1 MWCYRYYRKCNQQ
14 HISVEVILV
23 HTVLKHW
30 PVAAPIRGCTFTPWT
45 STQKKKKKK
54 KECASPRVPITP
66 NDGERMAHM
75 QIVPPFHC
83 HVKRKTPSF
92 ITAVTSCTPPWAQTM
107 NPGPSSLLLFV
118 FNCQEKESKASYK
131 AFRQHSCFLQAKRES
146 LRHRRGNAARRPSLL
161 WIEPRTDTFFTRTQN
176 LYPFVFGS
184 FCWESIPA
192 LKSKW
197 ASCALHVGRWEGA

>member
-1 MWCYRYYRKCNQQ
+1 MWCYRYYRKCNQK

-45 STQKKKKKK
+45 SMQKKKKRK

-66 NDGERMAHM
+66 NDSERMAHM
-75 QIVPPFHC
+75 QIVLQFHC
-83 HVKRKTPSF
+83 HVKRKTRSF

-118 FNCQEKESKASYK
+118 FNCQEKESKASSK
-131 AFRQHSCFLQAKRES
+131 AFRPHSCFLQAKRES
-146 LRHRRGNAARRPSLL
+146 LRHRRGNAARRPLNRAPNWHIL
-161 WIEPRTDTFFTRTQN
+161 HTHAKP
-176 LYPFVFGS
+176 LPFVFGS